1 MLNRYT
7 AQKLYR
13 GFESLPLRSAVPV
26 KTKMKRTLLITAA
39 LLGAVGCGGND
50 GSGGAVTYV
59 LFDHPV
65 TVPAQFCTA
74 LNEGPVTVGNGSM
87 KYAIDAI
94 GAGTPIRAVIISDS
108 FYSEPPYSEVPCGFP
123 PGKTQ
128 LDVSLVEPQSGQIGV
143 VADAY
148 DFVVACGSDADC
160 TFNLT
165 WSATY

>member
-1 MLNRYT
+1 
-7 AQKLYR
+7 
-13 GFESLPLRSAVPV
+13 V
-26 KTKMKRTLLITAA
+26 KTKLKRTLLFAAA

-65 TVPAQFCTA
+65 TVPPQFCTA

-87 KYAIDAI
+87 TYVID
-94 GAGTPIRAVIISDS
+94 GVDAGTPIRAVIISDS
-108 FYSEPPYSEVPCGFP
+108 FYSEPPYSNTPCGFP
-123 PGKTQ
+123 AGKTQ
-128 LDVSLVEPQSGQIGV
+128 LDVSVVGPQSGQIGV

-148 DFVVACGSDADC
+148 DFVVNCQSDTDC
-160 TFNLT
+160 AFNLT